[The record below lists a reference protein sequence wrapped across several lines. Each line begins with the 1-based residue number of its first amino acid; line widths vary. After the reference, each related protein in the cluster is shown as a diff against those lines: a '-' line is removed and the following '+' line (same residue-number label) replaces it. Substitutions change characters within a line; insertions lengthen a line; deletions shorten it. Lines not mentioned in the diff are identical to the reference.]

1 MKVVVLSGK
10 GGTGKSCV
18 VSSLAVELSKRRKVV
33 LVDGDADCPN
43 QHIIFP
49 GRDIREKKLYAS
61 KIAVVNYR
69 KCNLCR
75 RCLEACSFGALKAES
90 GIKVDELRCEGCG
103 ACILACPENAVKLVP
118 KLTGRMFVRET
129 EKFPLVYGK
138 LIPGESGSGKI
149 VHELRRQ
156 GDEIAEKRGA
166 ELVLVDAPAGIGCPV
181 IAAVA
186 GCEYAVGVLEPTP
199 AGIANLERA
208 LQVVR
213 HFGMEYCVVMNKEGI
228 SERNERKAF
237 RKFGS
242 KLVARIPYDEEVPRL
257 LADGV
262 PPVVGE
268 GKAAESLR
276 ELGEKLDCLLFKRR

>member
-1 MKVVVLSGK
+1 MRIVVLSGK

-18 VSSLAVELSKRRKVV
+18 VSSLALEISKRRKLV

-49 GRDIREKKLYAS
+49 GRDVRKEKLYVS

-75 RCLEACSFGALKAES
+75 KCLEACQFGALKAEK

-103 ACILACPENAVKLVP
+103 ACVLACPPGAVKLVP
-118 KLTGRMFVRET
+118 KLTGGMFVRET
-129 EKFPLVYGK
+129 KNFPLVYGK

-149 VHELRRQ
+149 VHELKKE
-156 GDEIAEKRGA
+156 GDEIARERGA

-186 GCEYAVGVLEPTP
+186 GCDYAIGVLEPTP
-199 AGIANLERA
+199 AGMKNLERA
-208 LQVVR
+208 LEMV
-213 HFGMEYCVVMNKEGI
+213 EYFKIPYCIVMNKVGI
-228 SERNERKAF
+228 SRENERKAVRRF
-237 RKFGS
+237 GRKIA
-242 KLVARIPYDEEVPRL
+242 ARIPYDEEIPQL
-257 LADGV
+257 LAEGI
-262 PPVVGE
+262 PPVLGKGE
-268 GKAAESLR
+268 AARSFRKLAEKMESL
-276 ELGEKLDCLLFKRR
+276 LF